1 MASLFSDILTK
12 GITSGQVPARTKS
25 AREWYRNQA
34 TLAVGKRITED
45 EIVGNTDKG
54 RNTAALRGDSVY
66 GSMYFFR
73 YDPKHKSTLPYYD
86 AFPCIFPINKVK
98 GGILG
103 LNMHYLP
110 PKMRAQL
117 MDALY
122 TTVSDKRYD
131 ENTTLN
137 INYKIL
143 NSAANMKFFAPCVK
157 MYLAKHVRSKF
168 VKINSAEWDTALFL
182 PVQSFQKAGSATVW
196 SDSRKIVAG
205 N

>member
-1 MASLFSDILTK
+1 M
-12 GITSGQVPARTKS
+12 PARTKS

-157 MYLAKHVRSKF
+157 MYLAKHVRPKF

>member
-1 MASLFSDILTK
+1 VATLFSDILAK
-12 GITSGQVPARTKS
+12 GIRQGQVPARTQS

-45 EIVGNTDKG
+45 EIVDNTDKG
-54 RNTAALRGDSVY
+54 RNKAALRGDSVY

-73 YDPKHKSTLPYYD
+73 YDPKHKFTLPYYD
-86 AFPCIFPINKVK
+86 TFPCIFPINKVK

-122 TTVSDKRYD
+122 KTVSDKSYD
-131 ENTTLN
+131 ENTRLN

-143 NSAANMKFFAPCVK
+143 NSASNMKFFAPCVK

-168 VKINSAEWDTALFL
+168 VKINSSEWDTALFL
-182 PVQSFQKAGSATVW
+182 PVQSFQNAESKKVW
-196 SDSRKIVAG
+196 ADSRKIVEG